1 MTPLGLIQG
10 EINSLGKFP
19 SAYIRLEDLP
29 IRQVLPPPPDVK
41 QVIDTFAGYVL
52 RNGQDFETSSK
63 ARAAARLS
71 FLNPDDPAH
80 EYYRWKV
87 YDGWC
92 LRDRATKIAISY
104 RASLDNMRKQ
114 QEQEQEQQQQQQQ
127 AILSQ
132 EPQVAPKD
140 NYVVPS
146 DSQQGMG
153 MEPKEEAKLIEK
165 ENPQFQVQDV
175 VKIPPLPE
183 RDHQEE
189 QVGKYMGND
198 MVDMN
203 KNIEV
208 KTLTSDEEKSLAELL
223 GKLEPK
229 KSVVKAAGN
238 WVKERNES
246 AREISNMLC
255 QFFFGLSSGNF
266 ERKISV
272 VYLISDI
279 TSLDERYRK
288 ALEKAIVGIV
298 DNVIQDSRGESD
310 LERIRDVLRLWERS
324 KVFGS
329 RTLKRQREECEQSL
343 GSEPDKKRKAI

>member
-1 MTPLGLIQG
+1 MTPLELIQS

-29 IRQVLPPPPDVK
+29 IRQVLPPPLDVK

-63 ARAAARLS
+63 ARAAERLS

-87 YDGWC
+87 YDGWS

-104 RASLDNMRKQ
+104 RATLDNMRKQ
-114 QEQEQEQQQQQQQ
+114 QEQEQEQQQQQET
-127 AILSQ
+127 LSQ
-132 EPQVAPKD
+132 DPQVVPKD
-140 NYVVPS
+140 NSVVPPN
-146 DSQQGMG
+146 SQQSMDIVL
-153 MEPKEEAKLIEK
+153 KEEAKLIEK
-165 ENPQFQVQDV
+165 ENPQIQVQDA

-189 QVGKYMGND
+189 QVGKYRGND
-198 MVDMN
+198 TVDMN
-203 KNIEV
+203 KVIEA
-208 KTLTSDEEKSLAELL
+208 KTLTNDEAKSLAELL
-223 GKLEPK
+223 EKLEPK
-229 KSVVKAAGN
+229 KSVVKAAGD
-238 WVKERNES
+238 WAKERIVS
-246 AREISNMLC
+246 AREIANILC
-255 QFFFGLSSGNF
+255 QFFFGLGTGNF

-279 TSLDERYRK
+279 TCLDERYRK
-288 ALEKAIVGIV
+288 AFEKAIGEIV
-298 DNVIQDSRGESD
+298 NNTIQDSRGESD
-310 LERIRDVLRLWERS
+310 LERIRDILRLWERS

-329 RTLKRQREECEQSL
+329 RTLKRQREECEQLL
-343 GSEPDKKRKAI
+343 GSEPDKKRRAI